1 MLDDFYGVSGFQI
14 VKFHYFSPF
23 FTIGNPPSGYNKQF
37 SYNWM
42 FNLAK
47 NDNEVRKWN
56 VLIVYRPCLNPPFFF
71 FPPPPPPP
79 IEPPSCRNAI
89 AFSKLSSLNLL

>member
-1 MLDDFYGVSGFQI
+1 MVDDFYGVSGFQI

-37 SYNWM
+37 GYNWM

-56 VLIVYRPCLNPPFFF
+56 V
-71 FPPPPPPP
+71 
-79 IEPPSCRNAI
+79 
-89 AFSKLSSLNLL
+89 